1 MDRQMDGWKYGL
13 IDDEK
18 GKMDDRQKRNEWMD
32 DRWEKGKMD
41 KQMDAWMMKKKRMKG
56 GQMETARK
64 KLKNEKEGRQEG

>member
-41 KQMDAWMMKKKRMKG
+41 KQMDGWMMKKKNERRIDG
-56 GQMETARK
+56 DSK
-64 KLKNEKEGRQEG
+64 KEIKE